1 MAIETTVVDLV
12 DAWATCTP
20 EATAVEWNGQR
31 LSYAGLRDASLHVS
45 QALLSVGAGPGDKI
59 PIFSQMSLEL
69 LPAILGVLRVG
80 ACYVPIDMAA
90 WSNARIDATLEDIS
104 PRVGIATSQPDT
116 QRVPVIV
123 FFQEPWLQSSFDN
136 MNDTCS
142 QLDAIRRGLDTNALV
157 YITFTSGTTGKPKG
171 VMIYHQGLSK
181 FVSLTGGDCFNTA
194 PGERVLLAF
203 SISFDACAAT
213 IWTTITRGG
222 ALVMAS
228 WSTFPE
234 LATTCDNLKLTPSM
248 LATLHPAGPF
258 DKVRSLYLGAEAPNF
273 DIARQWITPTRKVIH
288 TYGPSEATIV
298 IAFGRVTADSEPD
311 LGVIIPGVQVDLV
324 DENLRESDVGEI
336 LISGPCLAAG
346 YLNNPELTAKKFI
359 SWNGKRAYRT
369 GDLARRTK
377 TGLLWNGRADRMV
390 KNRGFLINLET
401 EVETGMLRFS
411 NVRAASAFMW
421 RNKLMGFV
429 QPATVDLKGLRGFM
443 RYNFDQF
450 VVPDEFVALDQFPL
464 TAHGKVDRAA
474 LNGQLE
480 DRMAQE
486 DADLDTFVCS
496 SSYDA
501 LRWAFA
507 KCLQVPFQ
515 NLTRASSFSR
525 LGGHSLAAILVS
537 KALMQQGYAT
547 SVLKIIRE
555 DTIDHLEAKL
565 TKIHAQLKL
574 VECNCS
580 GNGIAPL
587 SDAAPATDMH
597 RLMLAQSAQNPMS
610 NALVVSGRFTGT
622 QDAVPTPRELHVA
635 WATTL
640 AAHSVFKTRY
650 DLQTWTL
657 HDLDHV
663 NLDWQEVI
671 VESADFD
678 NTILSIEEQVWA
690 HHRNLQSVRLDVP
703 YSDMT
708 CVYAPGPN
716 SSCKAIGFV
725 WRLHHVL
732 MDIFSFINLTSDLE
746 QALTKG
752 VVTPG
757 PRIADYARFMA
768 KYKTD
773 NLDAATEFWKGMMEP
788 LCKQSMFDI
797 QPPQIPAP
805 LQSDAWHR
813 MSYTT
818 RETVA
823 SVEASVNGYNISS
836 ATLIFA
842 AWALVL
848 ANYTGHPTASFFLS
862 RSGRMVPWP
871 AAPSLVAAMN
881 CRVPFTTTLPATSTV
896 QQWLGKMHS
905 TLHQVAE
912 LENLCQSLD
921 RSIYPEPYFNTG
933 VQAFLY
939 MPSGPR
945 SWEVHHR
952 MTAQAE
958 SIGMV
963 WRVQPAETG
972 TGELQG
978 ELEID
983 TRVVDLGWAEEV
995 GVFAVGMLERLAGAE
1010 GSMRLGHLM
1019 SGSS

>member
-1 MAIETTVVDLV
+1 MQRLLQPLDWDLRTIETTVVDLV

-59 PIFSQMSLEL
+59 PIFSQVSLEL

-90 WSNARIDATLEDIS
+90 WSNARIDATLKDIS
-104 PRVGIATSQPDT
+104 PRVGIATSQTDT

-171 VMIYHQGLSK
+171 VMIYYQALSK

-234 LATTCDNLKLTPSM
+234 LATTCDNLILTPSM

-258 DKVRSLYLGAEAPNF
+258 DKARSLYLGAEAPNF

-346 YLNNPELTAKKFI
+346 YLNNPELTDKKFI

-429 QPATVDLKGLRGFM
+429 QPATVDLEGLREFM

-464 TAHGKVDRAA
+464 TAHGKVDRVA

-496 SSYDA
+496 SSYGA

-507 KCLQVPFQ
+507 KCLHVPFQ

-525 LGGHSLAAILVS
+525 LGGHSLAAILAS

-622 QDAVPTPRELHVA
+622 QDAVPTPRELQVA

-671 VESADFD
+671 VEADDFD
-678 NTILSIEEQVWA
+678 NTLLSIEEQVWA

-757 PRIADYARFMA
+757 PRIADYAR
-768 KYKTD
+768 
-773 NLDAATEFWKGMMEP
+773 
-788 LCKQSMFDI
+788 
-797 QPPQIPAP
+797 
-805 LQSDAWHR
+805 
-813 MSYTT
+813 
-818 RETVA
+818 
-823 SVEASVNGYNISS
+823 

-881 CRVPFTTTLPATSTV
+881 SRVPFTTTLPTTSTV
-896 QQWLGKMHS
+896 QQWLGEMHS
-905 TLHQVAE
+905 TLHRVAE

-972 TGELQG
+972 TGEIQG

-995 GVFAVGMLERLAGAE
+995 GAFAVGMLERLAGAE